1 MKIVT
6 KHEYKIYSKGYYD
19 EENQL
24 YEVCDSISCLHA
36 LEHFSVVDIMIH

>member
-1 MKIVT
+1 MT
-6 KHEYKIYSKGYYD
+6 

-36 LEHFSVVDIMIH
+36 LEHFGLGRYNDPLDPNGHLKGFNNISKC